1 MHPPSVPSRD
11 VPRMLFPQT
20 DDGIMTQLPARCYQ
34 FDGAVLDPLNLRLT
48 VAGTVRQLEPKS
60 FRLLQFLIENRQRV
74 VTKGEILSVVWEGIA
89 VTDNALT
96 RAVAQ
101 VRKALN
107 DDPKQPRFIET
118 IPTVGYRFLAAVDV
132 GPIAE
137 VAPPPEPPRR
147 NVIAWGAGA
156 ATLALVGATVFF
168 YSFSKPKLTD
178 KETIVLADFAN
189 ATGDPVFDGTLRQGL
204 AVQLEQSPFL
214 SLISEEGIE
223 HTLSLMGQAPDAR
236 LTPKIAQEICE
247 RTGSAAALDGSIT
260 SLGSQ
265 YVLTLRAKNCRTGEL
280 LDEQQVQA
288 ARKEDV
294 LNALSQIARKFRA
307 RVGESRTT
315 VEKHDTP
322 LAEATTP
329 SLEALKAYSA
339 TYKSGNTT
347 GFGANVP
354 LLKRAIELDPKFA
367 MAYAL
372 LGLNYSNLGE
382 SVLSLESTRKAYE
395 LRDRASDR
403 EKFFITM
410 LYDRDV
416 TGNLEKARATGELWA
431 QTYPR
436 DPDAH
441 GMLSGFAT
449 EGTGRYEQSI
459 EEATKAI
466 ELNPDFYPF
475 YTTLAYSNFY
485 LGRQEQAENALR
497 QAEERKVDGPE
508 LLILRYYIA
517 FMRSDAAGM
526 KRVTTSAYG
535 RPFEDLMAH
544 NEALLLARSGRLR
557 QARVLSDRAV
567 SLAQRAGQ
575 PETAAEFEVGAAVY
589 EAFSGNAPEAKKRA
603 MAALAVCRGRD
614 VEFAAAFA
622 LALAGDFSR
631 SQTLANDLNRRF
643 PEDTSVQFNYLPTLR
658 ALFALNHKEPAKAI
672 QLLQA
677 AVPYDL
683 AVPGINFFGFFGSL
697 YPAYVRGLAY
707 LTAREGNEAA
717 TEFQKILDH
726 GGIVF
731 GDPIGALAHWQLGRA
746 FALSGDKTNAKA
758 AYKDFLNLWRGAD
771 PDLPLLK
778 QVEAEYAKLPR

>member
-1 MHPPSVPSRD
+1 
-11 VPRMLFPQT
+11 
-20 DDGIMTQLPARCYQ
+20 MTQLPARCYQ

-101 VRKALN
+101 VRKALD

-118 IPTVGYRFLAAVDV
+118 VPTVGYRFLAAVDV

-147 NVIAWGAGA
+147 NVVAWGAGA
-156 ATLALVGATVFF
+156 VTLALVVVASVFF

-189 ATGDPVFDGTLRQGL
+189 VTGDPVFDGTLRQGL

-214 SLISEEGIE
+214 SLVSEEGIE
-223 HTLSLMGQAPDAR
+223 HTLRLMGQAPDAR

-247 RTGSAAALDGSIT
+247 RTGSAAVLDASIT

-315 VEKHDTP
+315 VEKHDIP

-339 TYKSGNTT
+339 TYKSGNSA
-347 GFGANVP
+347 GSGANVP

-416 TGNLEKARATGELWA
+416 TGNLDKARATGELWA

-449 EGTGRYEQSI
+449 EGTGRFEQSI
-459 EEATKAI
+459 EEAKKAL

-517 FMRSDAAGM
+517 FMSGDAAGM
-526 KRVTTSAYG
+526 ERVTTSAYG
-535 RPFEDLMAH
+535 RPVEDLMAH

-557 QARVLSDRAV
+557 QARVMSDRAV

-589 EAFSGNAPEAKKRA
+589 EAFSGNAPEAEKRA

-622 LALAGDFSR
+622 LALAGDLSR
-631 SQTLANDLNRRF
+631 SQTLANDLDRRF
-643 PEDTSVQFNYLPTLR
+643 PEDTSVRFNYLPTLR
-658 ALFALNHKEPAKAI
+658 ALFALSHKEPAQAI

-707 LTAREGNEAA
+707 LTAREGNQAA

-731 GDPIGALAHWQLGRA
+731 GDPTGALAHWQLGRA
-746 FALSGDKTNAKA
+746 FALSGDKTKAKA
-758 AYKDFLNLWRGAD
+758 AYKDFLTLWSGAD

-778 QVEAEYAKLPR
+778 QVKAEYAKLPQ